1 LFDQAQLYPI
11 LSIATVLLFAIV
23 FHECAHGFVA
33 DRLGDPTA
41 RLEGRLTLNPIP
53 HIDVFGTILLP
64 LMTMFAGMPF
74 GYAKPVPVTTTN
86 LRNPRW
92 DSVWVSLAGP
102 VSNLVLALV
111 AAFVIAVVSRIGAA
125 GTAEFL
131 IPLMWTAVGVNVTL
145 AVFNLIPIPPLDGSW
160 ILMGILPLNWAI
172 RYSQI
177 RPYGFMILIA
187 LMWTRTLSLIISWPR
202 SILFD
207 VFQSIASL

>member
-1 LFDQAQLYPI
+1 
-11 LSIATVLLFAIV
+11 
-23 FHECAHGFVA
+23 
-33 DRLGDPTA
+33 
-41 RLEGRLTLNPIP
+41 
-53 HIDVFGTILLP
+53 
-64 LMTMFAGMPF
+64 M
-74 GYAKPVPVTTTN
+74 N

-102 VSNLVLALV
+102 VSNLILALV
-111 AAFVIAVVSRIGAA
+111 AAFAIAVISRSGAA
-125 GTAEFL
+125 STAEFL
-131 IPLMWTAVGVNVTL
+131 IPLMWTAVGVNVSL

-177 RPYGFMILIA
+177 RPYGFIILIA

-207 VFQSIASL
+207 MFQSIASL